1 MKVAD
6 IALAVL
12 IQLCVLSVTEVAG
25 GKLRHHRRRHGGHGG
40 HVRGRPRLQRVRVGR
55 QEELDTTSP
64 PTTNLLTTTSPAP
77 VERYDLTSYGDY
89 DDSQPPPLSYGAPP
103 PQEDIQDVYVG
114 DIPADET
121 VILAEEDNDGSGI
134 FDNYDDTLVVAAS
147 DTGED
152 GDGDYEED
160 QEDQEDQDDDE
171 EEVEEEGS
179 GISSSR
185 SDAVP
190 AWCDPTHP
198 MGAWLNYF
206 NIQVTPAQPTLLT
219 IITIISP
226 PGMVSQSRLHRAQ
239 SVRWGRGQGPPGQHH
254 GPGAGGDGGGGGGVR
269 PQ

>member
-12 IQLCVLSVTEVAG
+12 IQLCVLSLTEVAG

-40 HVRGRPRLQRVRVGR
+40 HGRGGPRLRRLRVGR
-55 QEELDTTSP
+55 QEEVDTISP
-64 PTTNLLTTTSPAP
+64 PTTTLITTTISPAP

-114 DIPADET
+114 DIPTDET
-121 VILAEEDNDGSGI
+121 VILAEEDNFGSGV
-134 FDNYDDTLVVAAS
+134 FDNYDDTLLDAAS
-147 DTGED
+147 DSGED

-160 QEDQEDQDDDE
+160 QEDDNDE
-171 EEVEEEGS
+171 ELEEEEGS
-179 GISSSR
+179 GIGSSR
-185 SDAVP
+185 SDEVP

-206 NIQVTPAQPTLLT
+206 NIQVTPPCLASLP
-219 IITIISP
+219 
-226 PGMVSQSRLHRAQ
+226 
-239 SVRWGRGQGPPGQHH
+239 WF
-254 GPGAGGDGGGGGGVR
+254 
-269 PQ
+269 